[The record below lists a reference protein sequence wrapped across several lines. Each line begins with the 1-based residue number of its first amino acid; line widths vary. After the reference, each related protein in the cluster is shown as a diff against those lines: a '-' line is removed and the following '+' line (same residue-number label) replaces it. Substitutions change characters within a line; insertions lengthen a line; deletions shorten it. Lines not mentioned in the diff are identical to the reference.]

1 MKSALLAAIG
11 AALAA
16 AGEGRITF
24 AEVRPLGSGF
34 DARWQ
39 LRGSRSVNVTD
50 NGAGHGRRFF
60 VKTARGAAERYAA
73 EADGLAA
80 LARCAAFVV
89 PRVLARGAAGDTDFL
104 VLEWLDLA
112 DDGDDARLGEALAA
126 LHAIDCP
133 RYGWPCDNFLGTTP
147 QANGCENDWDW
158 ARFFAERRL
167 RPQLALAAQDGHAA
181 LAEAGLALLEKLP
194 ARFDGH
200 APRPAL
206 LHGDLWRGNV
216 GFVAGR
222 PALFDPAV
230 HAGDPECDLAMAA
243 LFGGFS
249 QRFVD
254 AYGAGRHDEDRGW
267 RQNLYQLYHLLNHV
281 HLFGSAYV
289 PQARTAIRALT

>member
-1 MKSALLAAIG
+1 MTPALLAAIG

-16 AGEGRITF
+16 NGEGPITF

-39 LRGSRSVNVTD
+39 LAVNGVD
-50 NGAGHGRRFF
+50 NGTGHDRRFF
-60 VKTARGAAERYAA
+60 VKTARGAGERYAA
-73 EADGLAA
+73 EADGLTA
-80 LARCAAFVV
+80 LARCTAFVV
-89 PRVLARGAAGDTDFL
+89 PRVLARGTAGDTDFL

-133 RYGWPCDNFLGTTP
+133 RYGWRRDNFIGTTP
-147 QANGCENDWDW
+147 QANGCEKDWNW
-158 ARFFAERRL
+158 ARFFAEQRL

-194 ARFDGH
+194 DRLAGH

-230 HAGDPECDLAMAA
+230 HAGDPECDLAMAM

-249 QRFVD
+249 RRFID
-254 AYGAGRHDEDRGW
+254 AYGAGRRDEGHDW
-267 RQNLYQLYHLLNHV
+267 RLRLYQLYHQLNHT
-281 HLFGSAYV
+281 HLFGGAYV
-289 PQARTAIRALT
+289 TQAGATIRALG